1 MEYGLIG
8 EHLPHSFSKEI
19 HGRLAS
25 YTYELCELTPAEV
38 GPFMERADFSAINVT
53 IPYKETVMPYLDE
66 IHDTARLIG
75 SVNTVVKRGGRLIG
89 YNTDFFG
96 LSALLRHIGI
106 DLADKK
112 VLILGTG
119 GTART
124 ARAVARAKGARCVLT
139 VSRHSHEEAV
149 SYAEAT
155 ALHSDAEVLINTTPC
170 GMFPYSDGGE
180 GIAGCPIDISLFP
193 RLSGVVDA
201 VYNPLRTNLVL
212 NARARGIAAEGGL
225 YMLVAQA
232 AVASRIFLGEEPETI
247 AADPATSALTERVFR
262 EIAAEKE
269 NIVLTGMPSSGKST
283 VGRLLA
289 EQLGRPFFDTDEEIV
304 RRAGENIPR
313 LFAERG
319 EAAFREL
326 EREVIRELAATEA
339 GAVIATGGGAILSV
353 ESVRALSRTG
363 RIYFLDRP
371 YELLLPTDDRPLSAT
386 AEMLRMRYIERYP
399 RYLATSDVTV
409 PNLTRPEDAAEL
421 IRKDLFL

>member
-38 GPFMERADFSAINVT
+38 GPFLKRAAFSAINVT
-53 IPYKETVMPYLDE
+53 IPYKETVMPYLSE
-66 IHDTARLIG
+66 IHEAARLIG
-75 SVNTVVKRGGRLIG
+75 AVNTVVKKDDRLIG

-106 DLADKK
+106 ELRGRK

-124 ARAVARAKGARCVLT
+124 ARAVAAVEGASTVLT
-139 VSRHSHEEAV
+139 VSRHSTEDTV
-149 SYAEAT
+149 SYADAT
-155 ALHSDAEVLINTTPC
+155 ALHRDADVIINTTPC
-170 GMFPYSDGGE
+170 GMFPYPDGGE
-180 GIAGCPIDISLFP
+180 GIAGCPIDISCFP

-201 VYNPLRTNLVL
+201 VYNPLRTNLVQE
-212 NARARGIAAEGGL
+212 ARARGIAAEGGL

-232 AVASRIFLGEEPETI
+232 AVASRIFLGEEPEAI
-247 AADPATSALTERVFR
+247 VGDPGVTALTERVFR

-289 EQLGRPFFDTDEEIV
+289 EQLGRPFFDTDEEIIK
-304 RRAGENIPR
+304 RAGKDIPR

-326 EREVIRELAATEA
+326 EREVIRDIAGRET
-339 GAVIATGGGAILSV
+339 GAVIATGGGAILTK
-353 ESVRALSRTG
+353 ENVRALSRTG

-371 YELLLPTDDRPLSAT
+371 YELLIPTDDRPLSAT
-386 AEMLRMRYIERYP
+386 AEALRMRYVERYP
-399 RYLATSDVTV
+399 KYLATSDVTV
-409 PNLTRPEDAAEL
+409 PNLLSPEDAADL
-421 IRKDLFL
+421 IRKDLFS